1 MNDVLEYIEGG
12 IWRYKGEER
21 REVFVSAD

>member
-1 MNDVLEYIEGG
+1 MSDVLEYIEGG
-12 IWRYKGEER
+12 IWRYEGEER